1 MTSAFEREYA
11 AAARQYSNIES
22 NSAEKLL
29 SDSKPARVSKS
40 TTEIIAGE
48 APAFGNGF
56 LHSFESS
63 YNGVTQLLA
72 GDKYKPVSIADKS
85 ASNESIGYMAGEA
98 VGAGIQLVALSKILP
113 RSTSIV
119 GSVANRGAAGA
130 LYGGLLVPSEGN
142 DLATERFKSG
152 ASMAAFMTAYDATR
166 IGAYGMVGPAP
177 LGIRVGIGGLAGGVG
192 AGSQLWTESTLGGK
206 EFSQEQIGK
215 TVVKGVMMGAA
226 MEFTSA
232 AIARTDVANMGRGG
246 FEGARGSRTQQSV
259 DLNSTQGVAN
269 PELLVRARQAAQE
282 GGVLV
287 SDRGRPVAPNARPVF
302 EGATGP
308 ATSQRVNLNA
318 PSEVANPGLLL
329 KQRLASKTGK
339 TDFSGLDH
347 MSAMDLLTSQRAAAA
362 AGIPRPV
369 TH

>member
-29 SDSKPARVSKS
+29 TDSKPARVSKS
-40 TTEIIAGE
+40 NTEIMAAE
-48 APAFGNGF
+48 ASAFGNGF

-85 ASNESIGYMAGEA
+85 ASNETIGYMAGEA
-98 VGAGIQLVALSKILP
+98 VGAGIQVVALSKILP

-232 AIARTDVANMGRGG
+232 AIAGTDVANMGRVGY
-246 FEGARGSRTQQSV
+246 EGARG
-259 DLNSTQGVAN
+259 
-269 PELLVRARQAAQE
+269 
-282 GGVLV
+282 
-287 SDRGRPVAPNARPVF
+287 ARP
-302 EGATGP
+302 
-308 ATSQRVNLNA
+308 QRSALDLNA
-318 PSEVANPGLLL
+318 PLDAATREHLARIKQSSSLPEGVATDSAIAARLDPGISPRPKL
-329 KQRLASKTGK
+329 GP
-339 TDFSGLDH
+339 DGL
-347 MSAMDLLTSQRAAAA
+347 RAATA